1 MRCDPPPFKYRP
13 VWVSGAS
20 PGHSSMARQPPA
32 GAADQVHMR
41 RTILAISMLVAAFC
55 PPSAA
60 GAATVGAPI
69 TDGPDP
75 AAVAAGAEA
84 PAVPLRAKQHVA
96 KLVPSAWCGTAS
108 ASDNLVNEVDN
119 GPFRYHGV
127 YMVAAD
133 APDRFGSLATSM
145 QTDAF
150 QASSLLESSY
160 GRAIRFDMGTSC
172 GPRYLDISV
181 VRMPQTSAELAAIA
195 RTPTGTFDAVT
206 GALDAAGF
214 VTIQPTDTMDEAAAR
229 TRNYLVWL
237 DAPAPSASCGQ
248 ATIYDDPSRGPN
260 NINNFGGKAA
270 IVFRN
275 GDGFCSLNA
284 ARHEI
289 GHNLGALQS
298 VAPHAFDGSHC
309 NDAYED
315 TMCYPNSPLVG
326 DGQRG
331 RLFDYGNDD
340 YWSLPGSPL
349 PWWTVDENRFLCP
362 DASCNVVA
370 GAGSPPDP
378 LGPSTLNL
386 TARPRATKRA
396 RGHVRMHAR
405 RHGRGLWGVSVRA
418 SGTGRAVVLVRCRRY
433 RHGQFRTLFSRA
445 TPVQRRLPRRVHCG
459 ASKPRARLLLARD

>member
-1 MRCDPPPFKYRP
+1 
-13 VWVSGAS
+13 
-20 PGHSSMARQPPA
+20 
-32 GAADQVHMR
+32 MR
-41 RTILAISMLVAAFC
+41 RTSLAISVLAAAFFA
-55 PPSAA
+55 PVPALASP
-60 GAATVGAPI
+60 TVGAPS
-69 TDGPDP
+69 THGPDP

-84 PAVPLRAKQHVA
+84 PAVPAHAKPRAA
-96 KLVPSAWCGTAS
+96 KLVPQTWCGTETS
-108 ASDNLVNEVDN
+108 SDDTAHEVDN
-119 GPFRYHGV
+119 GAFRYHAV
-127 YMVAAD
+127 YMLASD
-133 APDRFGSLATSM
+133 APDRFGVLATSM

-160 GRAIRFDMGTSC
+160 GRAIRFDIGTSC
-172 GPRYLDISV
+172 GPQFLDISV
-181 VRMPQTSAELAAIA
+181 VRMAESGAQLATLA

-206 GALDAAGF
+206 RALDAAGF
-214 VTIQPTDTMDEAAAR
+214 PTIEPSDTTDEAAAR
-229 TRNYLVWL
+229 TRNYLVWF
-237 DAPAPSASCGQ
+237 DAPAPAGTCGQ
-248 ATIYDDPSRGPN
+248 ATIYDDPTRGPDN
-260 NINNFGGKAA
+260 LNNFGGKAA

-275 GDGFCSLNA
+275 GDGFCSSNA

-331 RLFDYGNDD
+331 QFFDYGNDD

-370 GAGSPPDP
+370 GADSPPDP

-433 RHGQFRTLFSRA
+433 RHGQVRTVFSRA
-445 TPVQRRLPRRVHCG
+445 TRLPRRLHRTVHCG
-459 ASKPRARLLLARD
+459 ASKPRARLLLARG